1 MTRTGFLPLCT
12 AVLLAVSLVS
22 TADAAL
28 YLLFNVGDGE
38 DREVKVAAKSIEAAM
53 KGSRP
58 AKIDSNAERYF
69 IHLPHSTMETLSGAA
84 TRVGH
89 ASTKNQAAEMVSS
102 VSETADAGVAAEDS
116 EGDTGWIEYEASA
129 ASLML
134 FSPDGLDEESD
145 IRFEPAR
152 VFLRR
157 FDDGSVYAMI
167 TGQEGTPP

>member
-1 MTRTGFLPLCT
+1 MTRTGYLPLCT
-12 AVLLAVSLVS
+12 VAFLALSLVS

-38 DREVKVAAKSIEAAM
+38 DREVKVAATSIEAAM

-58 AKIDSNAERYF
+58 EKIDGNAERYF

-84 TRVGH
+84 TPVGH
-89 ASTKNQAAEMVSS
+89 MPSSNQAAAMVSS
-102 VSETADAGVAAEDS
+102 VSEASDASVAVEES

-157 FDDGSVYAMI
+157 FDDGSIYAMI
-167 TGQEGTPP
+167 TGQDGSPP

>member
-1 MTRTGFLPLCT
+1 M
-12 AVLLAVSLVS
+12 
-22 TADAAL
+22 
-28 YLLFNVGDGE
+28 
-38 DREVKVAAKSIEAAM
+38 VAATSIEAAL

-58 AKIDSNAERYF
+58 AKIDGNAERYF

-89 ASTKNQAAEMVSS
+89 VASSNQATDVVSS
-102 VSETADAGVAAEDS
+102 VSEAADAGVAAEDS
-116 EGDTGWIEYEASA
+116 KGDTGWIEYEASA

-167 TGQEGTPP
+167 TGQDGTSP